1 MGLESRNGGFWL
13 GDLVGRALFGVIT
26 LIGHALGGARSVRA
40 QCHRCFAKQKKPHG
54 FLRPCGCV
62 YLLSITAYHA
72 SLMALAH
79 DRYVRIPT
87 IQVQELRQ

>member
-1 MGLESRNGGFWL
+1 MAVF
-13 GDLVGRALFGVIT
+13 VGRAMFWARTSISY
-26 LIGHALGGARSVRA
+26 ALGGAASVRA

>member
-1 MGLESRNGGFWL
+1 MAAFVR
-13 GDLVGRALFGVIT
+13 RALFGVTT
-26 LIGHALGGARSVRA
+26 LISHALGRAISVRA